1 MPRKSSLSQQK
12 KTNVVVPAAPRIAM
26 CPACDWKTKVESET
40 VDGVTYFFVI
50 CRDCRLSQNR
60 RKYTSEEDAIAAW
73 NKSCSGLV
81 VNK

>member
-12 KTNVVVPAAPRIAM
+12 NVNIAVPTAPRIAM

-40 VDGVTYFFVI
+40 VDGITYFFVI

-73 NKSCSGLV
+73 NKSCSGLGV
-81 VNK
+81 K

>member
-12 KTNVVVPAAPRIAM
+12 KAKIVVPTAPRIAM

-40 VDGVTYFFVI
+40 VDGTTYFFVI
-50 CRDCRLSQNR
+50 CKDCRLSQNR

-73 NKSCSGLV
+73 NKSCSVLNV
-81 VNK
+81 K